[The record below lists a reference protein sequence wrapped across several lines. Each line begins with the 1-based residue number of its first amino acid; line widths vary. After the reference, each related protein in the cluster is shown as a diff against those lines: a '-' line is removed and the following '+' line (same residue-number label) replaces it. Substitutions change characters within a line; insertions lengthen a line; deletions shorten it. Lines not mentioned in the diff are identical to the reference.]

1 MEEYLDEW
9 NGYAFTGHFAGRGGN
24 GQPEL
29 EYVIFVFSSRSYLFA
44 QRARLSDEALS
55 EQGVGDDARTA
66 EAILQQE
73 ALSRAK
79 DRLRKKDYQQY
90 EQYE

>member
-9 NGYAFTGHFAGRGGN
+9 NGYAFTGHFLGRSGN
-24 GQPEL
+24 GHSAL

-44 QRARLSDEALS
+44 QHARLSAEELS
-55 EQGVGDDARTA
+55 EQEGGEDVRTA
-66 EAILQQE
+66 ERILQQE
-73 ALSRAK
+73 AISRAK

-90 EQYE
+90 ERYE